1 MADEI
6 KKDFR
11 QELTDKFVAALEE
24 GRIPWQRPWNEV
36 ATPMSAPVNAISGN
50 QYQGGNRLV
59 LTLTQMDRN
68 YPDPRWLT
76 FNQAKSLGGA
86 VVKGEKGTQIE
97 FWREKPFF
105 QRRDVDVKL
114 GGSIVKVISEKDG
127 EVTLAGGRTAPVS
140 AFNVHHDG
148 KEYSW
153 SQAERRLNTLVGQ
166 THTIFNVQQCQ
177 DLKLEPLAPTPESKL
192 PLHERGELL
201 LEGMKADGVRFV
213 EAPNRA
219 FYRSASD
226 TISLPPRDNF
236 KSEAMFYGTAL
247 HESAH
252 ATGNEKRLNRDV
264 GKNDFGSEGYA
275 KEELIAEMT
284 SAFLAAETGIPHDI
298 EDHKAYIQSWADA
311 LKNDKNEIFRA
322 AKAADQAANYMHDKA
337 REVQM
342 IKIHE
347 VANEREAFADIE
359 IQPLPAVVRGR
370 SGLVY
375 DEHVV
380 HKTAQDGVALRF
392 FKPVADPDFVVQ
404 KIVNPGVRDR
414 RLRED
419 KREWRKEMVR
429 TPDRAEAVKVFNA
442 EKERIKR
449 SLEPASPEASLR
461 EIWTTKGISTEKQ
474 DAMIKDIAGKAKPGA
489 MVGPFVVRQ
498 SMDIPGTRDMS
509 HIFSALDSKPSRP
522 GLPGSM
528 DMSHIFSALGR
539 DTAEIDVDAMLAK
552 DHAAMEAGSMDRI
565 YDGVMAKANKQLA
578 TGEISQSTFD
588 KVEATYGKPD
598 MSGMKD
604 LSTHDVRM
612 GDYKPAA
619 DSRVYVDRGILTIDH
634 DGRKVSFG
642 SAKAMEGAITEY
654 GLTTKDLR
662 TAYAVEQRQA
672 EARLELD
679 HSEAKDMNAWL
690 DMAKNGQGELINA
703 KRDYG
708 IETPEQAQARN
719 DYREADMTAKQS
731 GIPDDVLDKMLVE
744 SEARIQAEENAA
756 RNRNSDP
763 EPELDFGR

>member
-24 GRIPWQRPWNEV
+24 GRIPWSRPWNEV
-36 ATPMSAPVNAISGN
+36 ATPTSAPVNAVSGN

-86 VVKGEKGTQIE
+86 VAKGEKGTQIE

-114 GGSIVKVISEKDG
+114 GGSMVKVISEKDG

-166 THTIFNVQQCQ
+166 THTVFNVQQCQ
-177 DLKLEPLAPTPESKL
+177 DMKLEPLAPTPESKL
-192 PLHERGELL
+192 PMHERGELL

-226 TISLPPRDNF
+226 TISLPPRDHF
-236 KSEAMFYGTAL
+236 KNEALFYGTAL

-252 ATGNEKRLNRDV
+252 ATGIEKRLNRDV
-264 GKNDFGSEGYA
+264 GKNDFGSENYA

-284 SAFLAAETGIPHDI
+284 SAFLSAETGIPHDV
-298 EDHKAYIQSWADA
+298 EDHKAYIQSWAQA

-337 REVQM
+337 KEVQM
-342 IKIHE
+342 TKAHE
-347 VANEREAFADIE
+347 VANEREAFAEIE
-359 IQPLPAVVRGR
+359 IQPLPEAEKSIDVVKGR

-404 KIVNPGVRDR
+404 KIVNRGVKDR
-414 RLRED
+414 RLSED
-419 KREWRKEMVR
+419 KREWRKEIIR
-429 TPDRAEAVKVFNA
+429 TPDRAEAVKVFND
-442 EKERIKR
+442 EKERILR
-449 SLEPASPEASLR
+449 FMQPASPEAALR
-461 EIWTTKGISTEKQ
+461 EIWAAKGISTEKQ
-474 DAMIKDIAGKAKPGA
+474 DAMIKDIADKARPGA
-489 MVGPFVVRQ
+489 MVGPFVVGQ
-498 SMDIPGTRDMS
+498 SRDIPGTSDMS
-509 HIFSALDSKPSRP
+509 HIFSALPSKPTSP
-522 GLPGSM
+522 ELPGSM
-528 DMSHIFSALGR
+528 DMSHIFSALER
-539 DTAEIDVDAMLAK
+539 DT
-552 DHAAMEAGSMDRI
+552 
-565 YDGVMAKANKQLA
+565 
-578 TGEISQSTFD
+578 
-588 KVEATYGKPD
+588 
-598 MSGMKD
+598 
-604 LSTHDVRM
+604 
-612 GDYKPAA
+612 
-619 DSRVYVDRGILTIDH
+619 
-634 DGRKVSFG
+634 
-642 SAKAMEGAITEY
+642 
-654 GLTTKDLR
+654 
-662 TAYAVEQRQA
+662 
-672 EARLELD
+672 
-679 HSEAKDMNAWL
+679 SE
-690 DMAKNGQGELINA
+690 
-703 KRDYG
+703 RDYG
-708 IETPEQAQARN
+708 IETPGQAQARN
-719 DYREADMTAKQS
+719 AYREAEMPMKQCS
-731 GIPDDVLDKMLVE
+731 IPDEKLDKMLAE
-744 SEARIQAEENAA
+744 SEARIQAQELAA
-756 RNRNSDP
+756 RNRNSGP